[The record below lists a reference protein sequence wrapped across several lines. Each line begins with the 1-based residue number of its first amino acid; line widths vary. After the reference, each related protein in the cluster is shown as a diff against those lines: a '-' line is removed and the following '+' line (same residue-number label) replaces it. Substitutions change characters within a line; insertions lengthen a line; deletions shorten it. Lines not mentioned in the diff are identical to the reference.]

1 MCAPVHVWSQYPTF
15 VANYVREVCLG
26 TSTRNEHAE
35 LGETNK
41 KKYNVALF
49 NYIDG
54 FIETK
59 KSFILSLLK

>member
-26 TSTRNEHAE
+26 TTMKYYQHEHAE

-49 NYIDG
+49 SYID
-54 FIETK
+54 
-59 KSFILSLLK
+59 